1 MIIKKHYNAYNNVT
15 NNIIMLLMDIA
26 KKIVDK
32 MNIKK
37 KNYGI
42 KMIKINN
49 ALNT

>member
-1 MIIKKHYNAYNNVT
+1 
-15 NNIIMLLMDIA
+15 MDIV

-49 ALNT
+49 AQNI